1 MPDVAVLNDAKEM
14 LDAGLELTDIRLD
27 RLAIDL
33 TDTTDQDA
41 TGEGGDTPLEIEC
54 VLGTRQ
60 EGSQFGARFTFQVT
74 APQWRAIIGVVTEYT
89 AAQDFELSKQ
99 APADFASKVAI
110 MAAFPYIREALAN
123 LTMRVTGSAALLPI
137 IRQGE
142 LTFRSKP

>member
-1 MPDVAVLNDAKEM
+1 MPDVAALNDAKEM
-14 LDAGLELTDIRLD
+14 LDAGLELTGIRFD

-33 TDTTDQDA
+33 TDTM
-41 TGEGGDTPLEIEC
+41 GEDGETPLEIEC

-60 EGSQFGARFTFQVT
+60 EGSQFGARFEFQVT
-74 APQWRAIIGVVTEYT
+74 APQWS
-89 AAQDFELSKQ
+89 AAQGFELSEQ

-123 LTMRVTGSAALLPI
+123 LTMRVTGAAALLPI

>member
-1 MPDVAVLNDAKEM
+1 MPDIAALNDAKEM
-14 LDAGLELTDIRLD
+14 LDAGLELTGIRFD

-33 TDTTDQDA
+33 TDTM
-41 TGEGGDTPLEIEC
+41 GEDGETPLEIEC

-60 EGSQFGARFTFQVT
+60 EGS
-74 APQWRAIIGVVTEYT
+74 GVVTEYT
-89 AAQDFELSKQ
+89 AAQDFELSEQ

-123 LTMRVTGSAALLPI
+123 LTMRVTGAAALLPI

-142 LTFRSKP
+142 LIFRSKP

>member
-1 MPDVAVLNDAKEM
+1 MPDVAALNDTKEM
-14 LDAGLELTDIRLD
+14 LDAGLELTGIRFD

-33 TDTTDQDA
+33 TDTM
-41 TGEGGDTPLEIEC
+41 GEDGETPLEIEC

-60 EGSQFGARFTFQVT
+60 EGSQFGARFEFQVT
-74 APQWRAIIGVVTEYT
+74 APQWSAVIGVVTEYT
-89 AAQDFELSKQ
+89 AAQDFELSEQ

-123 LTMRVTGSAALLPI
+123 LTMRVTGAAALLPI